1 MASFLDKAQQ
11 ILTHHGLDQD
21 YYCPRNTKGGG
32 DCFFHALVDQLS
44 DPQIRASI
52 RNEVKGKPINA
63 KAIRERIV
71 DFARRNQELL
81 LGDETVLNM
90 LESDEAGAGGDRD
103 IPTIWDEYLRAMR
116 KPGEWATELI
126 VKIAAHYFGKDI
138 RAIKETYEATW
149 HGGNQAVDPPFV
161 IVNMEEMHF
170 QSVHRR
176 TGLNISMEA
185 QDGQRQPNSNARSGA
200 SSQVFVKNPSRGA
213 RSCTAPKPDK
223 KAGDANAAR
232 PTLLVCMGCGKSFKQ
247 IMKHLA
253 QSRCKDKYDQE
264 QLQQLNIQSADK
276 SRERKA

>member
-1 MASFLDKAQQ
+1 MTSFLAKAQQ
-11 ILTHHGLDQD
+11 ILAHHGLDQVF
-21 YYCPRNTKGGG
+21 YCPRNTKGGG

-44 DPQIRASI
+44 DPQIRASV

-71 DFARRNQELL
+71 DFARRNQDLL

-90 LESDEAGAGGDRD
+90 LEADEARAGGDRD
-103 IPTIWDEYLRAMR
+103 ISTIWDEYLRAMR

-149 HGGNQAVDPPFV
+149 HGGNQSIDPPFV

-176 TGLNISMEA
+176 QGLNIGVEA
-185 QDGQRQPNSNARSGA
+185 QEGLSEPGSQASKRTAPLPSKSNNKMGHTTSAA
-200 SSQVFVKNPSRGA
+200 SSQVPVHPPKGT
-213 RSCTAPKPDK
+213 RSCTAPKLIQPK
-223 KAGDANAAR
+223 KM
-232 PTLLVCMGCGKSFKQ
+232 LV
-247 IMKHLA
+247 
-253 QSRCKDKYDQE
+253 R
-264 QLQQLNIQSADK
+264 LQQCHLK
-276 SRERKA
+276 LKCVKGVVSRSNR